1 MNEFPIASIN
11 NTQLSSNLNAAA
23 PEFTQPE
30 EPTQPPSPNLTP
42 SIRFPNY
49 STRQRS
55 SNIPVDAPET
65 EFLKTALSSCRSTI
79 VQQESEI
86 KRLNEGLRIRDKRIM
101 QLEAQIGVAADTIA
115 SRAHTNDDTDAKINN
130 ILDKLSTMHH
140 HPPSNIYI
148 DPCHTNESRPNAECF
163 SCRKCS
169 FSFHCNPDLDKH
181 IKNAHADPDPY
192 TCHFCNNK
200 FQCEEDLI
208 QHIEANHEQQSLPCD
223 VCGDAFSSSNDL
235 NDHKNNTHIA
245 EQSVNSQDL

>member
-1 MNEFPIASIN
+1 
-11 NTQLSSNLNAAA
+11 
-23 PEFTQPE
+23 
-30 EPTQPPSPNLTP
+30 
-42 SIRFPNY
+42 
-49 STRQRS
+49 
-55 SNIPVDAPET
+55 
-65 EFLKTALSSCRSTI
+65 
-79 VQQESEI
+79 
-86 KRLNEGLRIRDKRIM
+86 M

-148 DPCHTNESRPNAECF
+148 DPCHTNESRPSAECF
-163 SCRKCS
+163 SCQKCS